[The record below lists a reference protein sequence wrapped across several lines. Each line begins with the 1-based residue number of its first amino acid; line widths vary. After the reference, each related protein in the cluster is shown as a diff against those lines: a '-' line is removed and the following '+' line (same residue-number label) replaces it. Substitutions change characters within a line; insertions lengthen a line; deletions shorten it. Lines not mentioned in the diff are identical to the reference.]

1 MVSKYFLYEILIN
14 YKEKRRNSRVEKTGK
29 KRKSHKNFE
38 RGAEVLK
45 FYILG
50 SKNLDNDITV
60 TLFILTSW

>member
-38 RGAEVLK
+38 REAEVLK

-50 SKNLDNDITV
+50 LKNLDNDITV
-60 TLFILTSW
+60 TIFILTSW